1 MNGMFGNFSSL
12 KYIDLSNFITS
23 NNIDRFNFLDITK
36 ECLIKYK
43 VPNILK
49 KIKIF
54 IILI

>member
-1 MNGMFGNFSSL
+1 MNGMFANCSSL